1 MTDGQDR
8 ADGATATLEGV
19 LPEGASLSLPPA
31 ADREEAAAIAVAV
44 GAHLQDQAAA
54 AAAEAEAEAG
64 WEGRRWAFAGRVA
77 ATQQREVRVAT
88 DAPADAW
95 TAAARSDRF

>member
-1 MTDGQDR
+1 MADDQDRTDGL
-8 ADGATATLEGV
+8 AEV
-19 LPEGASLSLPPA
+19 LPEGASLSLPAA
-31 ADREEAAAIAVAV
+31 ADREEAAAIAAAV

-77 ATQQREVRVAT
+77 ATQQREVRVST
-88 DAPADAW
+88 DAPDDAW